1 MPANLTNPQLKM
13 FFTFFVFVYYFIM
26 FIRYY
31 VMNPRLIFLL
41 LIALISR
48 FCEAGEV
55 IEKSLS
61 SFSGTNGRTNNMN
74 VIVGFRGG
82 VNFAQP
88 MIIHS
93 NEVLLSQSNTSLFEK
108 VYAPLFSNF
117 GYQYAFMVMVY
128 LKKNTSLAFE
138 PGFANYCYKYKTRT
152 GWSNGANAAEY
163 IEYTANHKNMISYL
177 ELPLVI
183 RHEFTGK
190 TITPFVSLGIVY
202 SFRMGAMKRM
212 QSEVTQYT
220 GPVSIPYE
228 NTTAL
233 TNNSGAYIRSR
244 IAVEPGIG
252 FYYPMGP
259 LKLMVSAGLG
269 FGLNNIINE
278 SKRYNNS
285 STTAGMYDIQDDMR
299 LGSLNLNIGILFNT
313 GSNQAGKAV
322 ECVTFKKRKR

>member
-1 MPANLTNPQLKM
+1 
-13 FFTFFVFVYYFIM
+13 M

-31 VMNPRLIFLL
+31 VMHPRLISL
-41 LIALISR
+41 LIIAIIPG

-55 IEKSLS
+55 AGKLPN
-61 SFSGTNGRTNNMN
+61 SFSGINARTNNTN

-82 VNFAQP
+82 VNFTQP

-93 NEVLLSQSNTSLFEK
+93 NEVLLSQSNTSMFEK
-108 VYAPLFSNF
+108 NYATLFSNF

-138 PGFANYCYKYKTRT
+138 PGIANYCYKYKTRT
-152 GWSNGANAAEY
+152 GWSNGANADEY

-183 RHEFTGK
+183 RHEFPAK
-190 TITPFVSLGIVY
+190 KITPFVSVGIVY
-202 SFRMGAMKRM
+202 GFRMDAMKRM
-212 QSEVTQYT
+212 QSEVTQYSAT
-220 GPVSIPYE
+220 VSIPYE
-228 NTTAL
+228 NTTVL

-259 LKLMVSAGLG
+259 VKLMVSAGLG
-269 FGLNNIINE
+269 LGLNNIINE
-278 SKRYNNS
+278 SQRYNNS

-299 LGSLNLNIGILFNT
+299 LGSLNFNIGILFNT

-322 ECVTFKKRKR
+322 ECITFKQRKR